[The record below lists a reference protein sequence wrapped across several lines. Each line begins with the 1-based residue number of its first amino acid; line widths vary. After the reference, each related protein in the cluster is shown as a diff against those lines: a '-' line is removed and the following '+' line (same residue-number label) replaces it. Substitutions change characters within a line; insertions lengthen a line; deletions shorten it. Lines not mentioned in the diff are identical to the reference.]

1 MAGVGASARP
11 EPHSRQK
18 RRPRWLGAPQRVQ
31 RTASASPPWLES
43 AALTFTT
50 LATWPEG
57 GVTTALAA
65 GCARSDM
72 RLPQFVQ
79 KMIPAG
85 LSHPQ
90 LPQRI

>member
-1 MAGVGASARP
+1 VPAEIPGAAAVGCA
-11 EPHSRQK
+11 E
-18 RRPRWLGAPQRVQ
+18 V
-31 RTASASPPWLES
+31 
-43 AALTFTT
+43 ALPD
-50 LATWPEG
+50 A